1 MNAEIISIGT
11 ELLRG
16 EITDTNASW
25 LASQLTSLGA
35 SLDWVTQVGDHQ
47 ERLVATFHRAWKR
60 SDLTLATGGL
70 GPTAD
75 DLTRESLA
83 EMFGE
88 TLQVDPA
95 IEADLRALFS
105 QFGHDMPPHNL
116 KQATR
121 IPSAQVIP
129 NPIGTAPGWW
139 IEREGKVIVAMP
151 GPPREMKLMWEEQ
164 VFPRLM
170 SSYTGDSIVCR
181 TLKTLGL
188 SEAGV
193 DEMVSR
199 SPLTSLVDIGF
210 FAKADGVHI
219 RLVAKD
225 ARKETAEG
233 KIRKVEGSLREIMG
247 EHVWGVDEDTLV
259 GIIGNLLVGTGQI
272 LATMESYSGG
282 LLAASFAGVADALHY
297 YRGGFVVGK
306 PGGGEDLTFSDNNNA
321 FHTSN
326 RLDAASTM
334 VTTVRQRLGADVGI
348 GIAGPR
354 GSREKEN
361 VVAIAVG
368 DDKDRRTRE
377 SNWPTSRRDVR
388 QWIAV
393 AALSELR
400 LFLT

>member
-25 LASQLTSLGA
+25 LASQLLSLGA

-47 ERLVATFHRAWKR
+47 ERLAAAFHRAWER

-83 EMFGE
+83 QMFGE
-88 TLQVDPA
+88 TLEVDPV

-105 QFGHDMPPHNL
+105 QFGRDMPPHNL

-129 NPIGTAPGWW
+129 NPVGTAPGWW
-139 IEREGKVIVAMP
+139 IEREGKIIVVMP

-164 VFPRLM
+164 VFPKLV

-193 DEMVSR
+193 DEMVST
-199 SPLTSLVDIGF
+199 SPLISLVDIGF
-210 FAKADGVHI
+210 YARADGVHI
-219 RLVAKD
+219 RLVARG
-225 ARKETAEG
+225 AHKETAEE
-233 KIRKVEGSLREIMG
+233 KIREVEGSLREIMG

-259 GIIGNLLVGTGQI
+259 GIIGNLLINSGQS
-272 LATMESYSGG
+272 LATMESYTGG
-282 LLAASFAGVADALHY
+282 LLAASFGGVGDAAHY

-306 PGGGEDLTFSDNNNA
+306 PGAGGDPAFSADHSSFYSA
-321 FHTSN
+321 N
-326 RLDAASTM
+326 RVDAACAM
-334 VTTVRQRLGADVGI
+334 VTTVRQRLGADI
-348 GIAGPR
+348 GVAIAGPL
-354 GSREKEN
+354 GNPAEEN

-368 DDKDRRTRE
+368 DGKATRTRE

>member
-25 LASQLTSLGA
+25 LASQLLSLGV

-83 EMFGE
+83 AMFGE
-88 TLQVDPA
+88 ALLVDPV
-95 IEADLRALFS
+95 IEANLRALFS
-105 QFGHDMPPHNL
+105 QFGRDMPPHNL
-116 KQATR
+116 KQAIR

-139 IEREGKVIVAMP
+139 IEREGKIIVAMP

-170 SSYTGDSIVCR
+170 RSYTGDTIVCR

-193 DEMVSR
+193 DEMVSK

-210 FAKADGVHI
+210 YARSDGVHI
-219 RLVAKD
+219 RLVARD
-225 ARKETAEG
+225 AHKENAEG
-233 KIRKVEGSLREIMG
+233 KIREVEGSLREIMG

-259 GIIGNLLVGTGQI
+259 GIIGNLLIDSGQS
-272 LATMESYSGG
+272 LATMESYTGG
-282 LLAASFAGVADALHY
+282 LLAASFGGIGNDLHY
-297 YRGGFVVGK
+297 YRGGMVIGNPGSGGDPAFSGDHSSFYTGK
-306 PGGGEDLTFSDNNNA
+306 
-321 FHTSN
+321 
-326 RLDAASTM
+326 RVDAACAM
-334 VTTVRQRLGADVGI
+334 VTTVRQRLGADVGV
-348 GIAGPR
+348 GIAGPL
-354 GSREKEN
+354 GNSEKEN

-368 DDKDRRTRE
+368 NGKEQRTRE

-393 AALSELR
+393 AALFELR
-400 LFLT
+400 LFLS

>member
-25 LASQLTSLGA
+25 LASQLLSLGA
-35 SLDWVTQVGDHQ
+35 ALDWVTQVGDHQ
-47 ERLVATFHRAWKR
+47 ERLTAAFHRAWKR

-83 EMFGE
+83 AMFGE
-88 TLQVDPA
+88 TLQVDPV

-105 QFGHDMPPHNL
+105 QFGRDMPPHNL

-129 NPIGTAPGWW
+129 NPVGTAPGWW
-139 IEREGKVIVAMP
+139 IEREGKIIVVMP
-151 GPPREMKLMWEEQ
+151 GPPREMKLMWEEH
-164 VFPRLM
+164 VFPKLVR
-170 SSYTGDSIVCR
+170 SYTGDSIVCR

-193 DEMVSR
+193 DEMVST

-210 FAKADGVHI
+210 YARADGVHV
-219 RLVAKD
+219 RLVARD
-225 ARKETAEG
+225 AHKETAEG
-233 KIRKVEGSLREIMG
+233 KIREVEGSLREIMG
-247 EHVWGVDEDTLV
+247 EHIWGVDEDTLV
-259 GIIGNLLVGTGQI
+259 GIIGNLLIASGQS
-272 LATMESYSGG
+272 LATMESYTGG
-282 LLAASFAGVADALHY
+282 LLAASFGGVGDAVHY
-297 YRGGFVVGK
+297 YRGGFVVGT
-306 PGGGEDLTFSDNNNA
+306 PGEEGDPAFSGDHSSL
-321 FHTSN
+321 HTAK
-326 RLDAASTM
+326 RVDAACAM
-334 VTTVRQRLGADVGI
+334 VTTVRQRLGADVGV
-348 GIAGPR
+348 GIAGPL
-354 GSREKEN
+354 GNLEKEN
-361 VVAIAVG
+361 TVAIAVG
-368 DDKDRRTRE
+368 NGKEQRTRE

-393 AALSELR
+393 AALFELR